1 MQIRGLTVGQSVTTL
16 RVDGEPLN
24 VIVRANPAAVGTVEA
39 LRNLTVGSFG
49 ETPIPLSSVAQI
61 TDREAPAQ
69 IVHTAQKPSAS
80 VTGRITAKNTGE
92 VNAKIRERV
101 AEVPLPQGVEVVYG
115 GAQEMMAESFNTL
128 FIGIAAGVV
137 IVYIVM
143 VLVMGSL
150 LSPFVIMF
158 TLPLASIGAFAA
170 LALTGRA
177 LSMSS
182 LFGVLMLVGIVV
194 TNGIVLIDFV
204 NQLRDRGM
212 SVYDSLME
220 GGRLRLRPVLMTAVT
235 TIIAMIPIALGFT
248 EGAIMAAEL
257 ATVVIGGLF
266 SSTLLT
272 LVVVPV
278 VYSLFESLRERLTS
292 RPASETIEETA
303 PIEA

>member
-1 MQIRGLTVGQSVTTL
+1 
-16 RVDGEPLN
+16 
-24 VIVRANPAAVGTVEA
+24 
-39 LRNLTVGSFG
+39 
-49 ETPIPLSSVAQI
+49 
-61 TDREAPAQ
+61 
-69 IVHTAQKPSAS
+69 
-80 VTGRITAKNTGE
+80 
-92 VNAKIRERV
+92 
-101 AEVPLPQGVEVVYG
+101 
-115 GAQEMMAESFNTL
+115 
-128 FIGIAAGVV
+128 
-137 IVYIVM
+137 
-143 VLVMGSL
+143 
-150 LSPFVIMF
+150 MF
-158 TLPLASIGAFAA
+158 TLPLASIGALAA

-212 SVYDSLME
+212 SVYDALME

-278 VYSLFESLRERLTS
+278 VYSLFESLRERLTH
-292 RPASETIEETA
+292 RPASETMEETL
-303 PIEA
+303 PTEA